1 MEHYFELPVAYD
13 GAEHRFRAR
22 LRTFGYSY
30 TFYVIVDGKEW
41 TFEKEEAH
49 MMQLTSPAT
58 EITAPANDWAGSW
71 KNWNVRSLIRV
82 GLKYSAN
89 QTSLSDWPAICIGIF
104 LNN

>member
-49 MMQLTSPAT
+49 MMQLTSPVT
-58 EITAPANDWAGSW
+58 EITANPASELLGRIMEELERKVAH
-71 KNWNVRSLIRV
+71 
-82 GLKYSAN
+82 
-89 QTSLSDWPAICIGIF
+89 
-104 LNN
+104 